1 MRMGKILI
9 PQDIVEEGKEL
20 LRQHGHE
27 VIVGSAHDIETMKK
41 EVADCDAI
49 LARTASFTAEVLE
62 AGKKLK
68 VISRHGVGYDNI
80 DVKRAKELGIRVTYT
95 PEANANTVAEMAI
108 GFIISL
114 ARNLVLMDSATRN
127 GDFSIR
133 NRIRGFDLEG
143 KKLSIIGLGR
153 IGRLVAKKAAH
164 GLDMKIMAYDPF
176 VSQEQ
181 APDGIKMVK
190 NWDEAFS
197 EADFVSLHLP
207 SMPETKESID
217 KRTLELMKPT
227 AYLINCA
234 RGDLIK
240 EAEAVE
246 ILKEKKIAGLAT
258 DVYAQEPPENNHPYF
273 SLDNVI
279 LTPHN
284 AALTIECMTR
294 MAVQSAEGIIA
305 VLNGKEPMWAVN

>member
-1 MRMGKILI
+1 MGKILI